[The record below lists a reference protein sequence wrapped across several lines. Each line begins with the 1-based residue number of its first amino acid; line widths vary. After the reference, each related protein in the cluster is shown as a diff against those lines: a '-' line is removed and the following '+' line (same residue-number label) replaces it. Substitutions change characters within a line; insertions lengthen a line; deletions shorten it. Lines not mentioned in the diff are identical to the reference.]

1 MSGLPPIDSA
11 LLPADVRKAG
21 PKAEQAYESAL
32 SFESVLTEQLTQS
45 LTPTLTGSATGDGSD
60 DDDGTGDDTG
70 SGSTDAATQLTAQ
83 MLPDALSQSLTAAG
97 GLGLARQLY
106 DALGGAKGD
115 GGSA

>member
-11 LLPADVRKAG
+11 FLPADVRKAG
-21 PKAEQAYESAL
+21 PKAEQAYQSAL

-45 LTPTLTGSATGDGSD
+45 LTSTLTGSAAGDGS
-60 DDDGTGDDTG
+60 DDDGTGDDTD
-70 SGSTDAATQLTAQ
+70 SSSTDAATQLTAQ